1 MQMLDQPTEKK
12 PVTASGALR
21 IGLFMPSLAGGG
33 AERVA
38 LNLARGLLNKN
49 NRVDI
54 VLGNARGPLAAELP
68 IGARIVDLKQPRIRS
83 TVLPLRRYLNAEQ
96 PDVLISF
103 LDHANLA
110 ALLAHFLSN
119 RKTGIVVTSHI
130 HLSIALRR
138 LDWIRRYV
146 LTFMIRH
153 FYWRADLVVAVS
165 HSAAAD
171 LAQVAGLPP
180 VGITVIYNPVITTEN
195 LAKALQPAGHP
206 WLDEN
211 EYPVILAVGRL
222 TEQKNHE
229 LLIRAFAQVIK
240 QRKVRLV
247 ILGEGELR
255 PRLQHLINIMG
266 LADVVDMP
274 GFVPNPL
281 SYMNRAAVLAMSSS
295 WEALPT
301 SLIEALSLGVPVVS
315 TNCPSGP
322 AEILKDGQWGRLVQ
336 PDNPAAFARALLESL
351 DSGRKTVPPESWQ
364 AYREEI
370 AVQNYLDAIEKSGLC
385 HRPQVVAKPL
395 MS

>member
-1 MQMLDQPTEKK
+1 VQMLDQPTEKK

-146 LTFMIRH
+146 LRFMIRH
-153 FYWRADLVVAVS
+153 FYWRADLVVA
-165 HSAAAD
+165 
-171 LAQVAGLPP
+171 LFT
-180 VGITVIYNPVITTEN
+180 I
-195 LAKALQPAGHP
+195 
-206 WLDEN
+206 
-211 EYPVILAVGRL
+211 
-222 TEQKNHE
+222 
-229 LLIRAFAQVIK
+229 
-240 QRKVRLV
+240 
-247 ILGEGELR
+247 
-255 PRLQHLINIMG
+255 
-266 LADVVDMP
+266 
-274 GFVPNPL
+274 
-281 SYMNRAAVLAMSSS
+281 
-295 WEALPT
+295 
-301 SLIEALSLGVPVVS
+301 
-315 TNCPSGP
+315 PS
-322 AEILKDGQWGRLVQ
+322 
-336 PDNPAAFARALLESL
+336 
-351 DSGRKTVPPESWQ
+351 
-364 AYREEI
+364 
-370 AVQNYLDAIEKSGLC
+370 
-385 HRPQVVAKPL
+385 
-395 MS
+395 